1 MEDLAAISTTLRD
14 PRSAPEPPVSWQ
26 TIGEQRD
33 FYDERDC
40 LGPSNSL
47 ANERLKNRTERDIV
61 IFSYSLDPNY
71 LRRASGNPAE
81 RNGPSSRPFD
91 ADHDI
96 FFPVSKDDLIES
108 RQFAQIINPT
118 EEPLPIQSRL
128 GIM

>member
-1 MEDLAAISTTLRD
+1 MEDLGPISTTLRD

-61 IFSYSLDPNY
+61 IFSYSFDPNY
-71 LRRASGNPAE
+71 LRRASGSPAE
-81 RNGPSSRPFD
+81 QSSPSSLSFD
-91 ADHDI
+91 VDDDI

-108 RQFAQIINPT
+108 RQFARIIN
-118 EEPLPIQSRL
+118 PIQSRL